1 MITGTVKNAVKL
13 QMLDTKWQE
22 KKADLNAGKTEKDLS
37 PEERNIAQ
45 FQEQME
51 KERESN
57 SHADTYNKLKSGG
70 KLTEEEIEYLQ
81 KHDPEALAKY
91 RDAQAEK
98 KAYENELKNC
108 KTKDEVQRVKMN
120 RMGNFAAEAKSIS
133 TDPYIPLDKKVELMN
148 QLNNKVCLI
157 GKAHNEFVKSRQY
170 DEMPTEAELEQERNE
185 ESSERLEAMQEAVSD
200 ASDEQEKEDTSNTE
214 NESSETVADS
224 AMVSERE
231 LIPEQESAEDRMQR
245 ARNKKDS
252 KAEFESQDKED
263 ISFEKISDDIRKF
276 VISMGSSESNIDIGI

>member
-22 KKADLNAGKTEKDLS
+22 KKADLNAGKAEKDLS

-91 RDAQAEK
+91 REAQAEK

-157 GKAHNEFVKSRQY
+157 GKAHNDFVKSRQY

-185 ESSERLEAMQEAVSD
+185 ESSERLEAMQDVVSD
-200 ASDEQEKEDTSNTE
+200 SVDETEEDYSIE
-214 NESSETVADS
+214 EESIDS
-224 AMVSERE
+224 AINSDVMFEE
-231 LIPEQESAEDRMQR
+231 KNIAGQESAEDRMQR

-276 VISMGSSESNIDIGI
+276 VISVGSSESNIDIGI

>member
-22 KKADLNAGKTEKDLS
+22 KKADLNAGKAEKDLS

-91 RDAQAEK
+91 REAQAEK

-108 KTKDEVQRVKMN
+108 KSKDEVQRVKMN

-157 GKAHNEFVKSRQY
+157 GKAHNDFVKSRQY
-170 DEMPTEAELEQERNE
+170 DEMPTEAELEQER
-185 ESSERLEAMQEAVSD
+185 
-200 ASDEQEKEDTSNTE
+200 
-214 NESSETVADS
+214 
-224 AMVSERE
+224 
-231 LIPEQESAEDRMQR
+231 
-245 ARNKKDS
+245 
-252 KAEFESQDKED
+252 
-263 ISFEKISDDIRKF
+263 
-276 VISMGSSESNIDIGI
+276 

>member
-22 KKADLNAGKTEKDLS
+22 KKADLNAGKAEKDLS

-91 RDAQAEK
+91 REAQAEK

-108 KTKDEVQRVKMN
+108 KSKDEVQRVKMN

-185 ESSERLEAMQEAVSD
+185 ESSERLEAMQDVVSD
-200 ASDEQEKEDTSNTE
+200 SVDVTEEDSSIEEESIDTTINSDVMFEEKNI
-214 NESSETVADS
+214 AG
-224 AMVSERE
+224 
-231 LIPEQESAEDRMQR
+231 QESAEDRMQR

-276 VISMGSSESNIDIGI
+276 VISVGSSESNIDIGI

>member
-22 KKADLNAGKTEKDLS
+22 KKADLNAGKAEKDLS

-91 RDAQAEK
+91 REAQAEK

-185 ESSERLEAMQEAVSD
+185 ESSERLEAMQDVVSD
-200 ASDEQEKEDTSNTE
+200 SVDETEEDYSIEEESIDAAINSDVMFEEKNI
-214 NESSETVADS
+214 AG
-224 AMVSERE
+224 
-231 LIPEQESAEDRMQR
+231 QESAEDRMQR

>member
-22 KKADLNAGKTEKDLS
+22 KKADLNAGKAEKDLS

-91 RDAQAEK
+91 REAQAEK

-157 GKAHNEFVKSRQY
+157 GKAHNDFVKSRQY

-185 ESSERLEAMQEAVSD
+185 ESSERLEAMQDVVSD
-200 ASDEQEKEDTSNTE
+200 SVDVTEEDSSIEEESIDTTINSDVMFEEKNI
-214 NESSETVADS
+214 AG
-224 AMVSERE
+224 
-231 LIPEQESAEDRMQR
+231 QESAEDRMQR

>member
-91 RDAQAEK
+91 REAQAEK

-108 KTKDEVQRVKMN
+108 KSKDEVQRVKMN

-185 ESSERLEAMQEAVSD
+185 ESSERLEVMQDAVSD
-200 ASDEQEKEDTSNTE
+200 SVGEIEEDYSVEEESIDAAINSDEMFEEKNI
-214 NESSETVADS
+214 AG
-224 AMVSERE
+224 
-231 LIPEQESAEDRMQR
+231 QESAEDRMQR

-276 VISMGSSESNIDIGI
+276 VISVGSSESNIDIGI

>member
-22 KKADLNAGKTEKDLS
+22 KKADLNAGKAEKDLS

-91 RDAQAEK
+91 REAQAEK

-108 KTKDEVQRVKMN
+108 KSKDEVQRVKMN

-185 ESSERLEAMQEAVSD
+185 ESSERLEDMQDVVSD
-200 ASDEQEKEDTSNTE
+200 SVDETEEDYSIEEESIDAAINSDEMFEEKNI
-214 NESSETVADS
+214 AG
-224 AMVSERE
+224 
-231 LIPEQESAEDRMQR
+231 QESAEDRMQR

-252 KAEFESQDKED
+252 KAEYESQDKED

>member
-22 KKADLNAGKTEKDLS
+22 KKADLNAGKAEKDLS

-91 RDAQAEK
+91 REAQAEK

-108 KTKDEVQRVKMN
+108 KSKDEVQRVKMN

-185 ESSERLEAMQEAVSD
+185 ESSERLAAMQDVVSD
-200 ASDEQEKEDTSNTE
+200 SVDETEEDYPIEEESIDAAINSDEMFEEKNI
-214 NESSETVADS
+214 AG
-224 AMVSERE
+224 
-231 LIPEQESAEDRMQR
+231 QESAEDRMQR

-252 KAEFESQDKED
+252 KAEFELQDKED

>member
-22 KKADLNAGKTEKDLS
+22 KKADLNAGKAEKDLS

-91 RDAQAEK
+91 REAQAEK

-157 GKAHNEFVKSRQY
+157 GKAHNDFVKSRQY

-185 ESSERLEAMQEAVSD
+185 ESSERLEAMQDVVSD
-200 ASDEQEKEDTSNTE
+200 SVDETGEDSSIEEESIHAAVNSDVMFEEKNI
-214 NESSETVADS
+214 AG
-224 AMVSERE
+224 
-231 LIPEQESAEDRMQR
+231 QESAEDRMQR

>member
-22 KKADLNAGKTEKDLS
+22 KKADLNAGKAEKDLS

-91 RDAQAEK
+91 REAQAEK

-108 KTKDEVQRVKMN
+108 KSKDEVQRVKMN

-185 ESSERLEAMQEAVSD
+185 ESSERLAAMQDVVSD
-200 ASDEQEKEDTSNTE
+200 SVDETEEDYPIEEESIDAAINSDEMFEEKNI
-214 NESSETVADS
+214 AG
-224 AMVSERE
+224 
-231 LIPEQESAEDRMQR
+231 QESAEDRMQR

-252 KAEFESQDKED
+252 KAEFELQDKED

-276 VISMGSSESNIDIGI
+276 VISMGSNESNIDIGI

>member
-22 KKADLNAGKTEKDLS
+22 KKADLNAGKAEKDLS

-91 RDAQAEK
+91 REAQAEK

-108 KTKDEVQRVKMN
+108 KSKDEVQRVKMN

-185 ESSERLEAMQEAVSD
+185 ESSERLEAMQDVVSD
-200 ASDEQEKEDTSNTE
+200 SVDETEEDYSIEEESIDAAINSDVMFEEKNI
-214 NESSETVADS
+214 AG
-224 AMVSERE
+224 
-231 LIPEQESAEDRMQR
+231 QESAEDRMQR

-276 VISMGSSESNIDIGI
+276 VISVGSSESNIDIGI